1 MPSRPIANCTF
12 LEQSRQFSHRQ
23 SALPRGGWQC
33 TASLMSDLT
42 PDYPRISFSVKQMA
56 VVLVILSSKTNE
68 ARALT
73 VLFRQGP
80 MTRAEL
86 ARSLGLT
93 RSTTGNLV
101 QSLVEAGF
109 ARENPEGVED
119 GGARVGRPGILVE
132 IDGDG
137 AFFLG
142 ADIGIDRIEALAI
155 DLAGTVRARMGRAF
169 DGRDSDPVQTIAA
182 TVALIHAVTATLPVP
197 GRVRGLS
204 VAIPGFPAADGE
216 SHHAMILG
224 WHGLPLAK
232 LLEEAFDGDV
242 PILLENDANAF
253 AVAETYRWTG
263 ENHDPED
270 VLVVLIENGLGGG
283 IISGGRLHRGLL
295 RGAGEIGH
303 MPVGEEGYV
312 FDSVRPGRL
321 ESYVGKSALLARDAY
336 RAGTPR
342 SLDAFL
348 AALDEGEALAR
359 LTAEEWGRWLARG
372 LTAVVCM
379 LEPQRI
385 IVGGSVGAVYPF
397 VAASI
402 EALMR
407 SALVEGYPMPLIQTA
422 AADIN
427 RPALGAAYLM
437 HQAMLS
443 NETPA
448 ALPCPPG
455 SGQEDTHD
463 GQR

>member
-1 MPSRPIANCTF
+1 
-12 LEQSRQFSHRQ
+12 
-23 SALPRGGWQC
+23 
-33 TASLMSDLT
+33 
-42 PDYPRISFSVKQMA
+42 MA
-56 VVLVILSSKTNE
+56 VHLALLPIKTNE

-80 MTRAEL
+80 KTRAEL
-86 ARSLGLT
+86 ARVLGHT

-109 ARENPEGVED
+109 ARENPAGMED

-132 IDGDG
+132 LDGDG

-142 ADIGIDRIEALAI
+142 ADIGVDRIEALAV
-155 DLAGTVRARMGRAF
+155 DLAGTVRARSGRAF
-169 DGRDSDPVQTIAA
+169 DGRGSDPAKTIAA
-182 TVALIHAVTATLPVP
+182 TVDLIQAVTAKLPVP

-204 VAIPGFPAADGE
+204 VAIPGFLAADGA
-216 SHHAMILG
+216 SHHAIILG

-232 LLEEAFDGDV
+232 LLGEAFDGDV

-303 MPVGEEGYV
+303 MPIGEEGFV
-312 FDSVRPGRL
+312 FDALRPGRL
-321 ESYVGKSALLARDAY
+321 ESYVGKHALLARDAY
-336 RAGTPR
+336 RTGSPR
-342 SLDAFL
+342 SLDGFL
-348 AALDEGEALAR
+348 AALADGEASAR
-359 LTAEEWGRWLARG
+359 LTAEEWGKWLARG

-385 IVGGSVGAVYPF
+385 IIGGSVGAVYPH
-397 VAASI
+397 VSDRI
-402 EALMR
+402 EAAVR
-407 SALVEGYPMPLIQTA
+407 AALVEGYPMPLIQTA
-422 AADIN
+422 AADVN

-437 HQAMLS
+437 HQAMLA
-443 NETPA
+443 NETTMLRPG
-448 ALPCPPG
+448 PPG
-455 SGQEDTHD
+455 SGDET
-463 GQR
+463 GAP

>member
-1 MPSRPIANCTF
+1 MANSPIRA
-12 LEQSRQFSHRQ
+12 
-23 SALPRGGWQC
+23 
-33 TASLMSDLT
+33 
-42 PDYPRISFSVKQMA
+42 
-56 VVLVILSSKTNE
+56 NE

-80 MTRAEL
+80 TTRAEL
-86 ARSLGLT
+86 ARALGLT

-101 QSLVEAGF
+101 QSLVESGF
-109 ARENPEGVED
+109 IRENPEGAEEVE
-119 GGARVGRPGILVE
+119 ARVGRPGILVA

-142 ADIGIDRIEALAI
+142 ADIGVDRIEALAV
-155 DLAGTVRARMGRAF
+155 DLAGAVRGRVGRAF
-169 DGRDSDPVQTIAA
+169 DGRGSDPATTIAA
-182 TVALIHAVTATLPVP
+182 MMELVADVIAMLPSAD
-197 GRVRGLS
+197 RVRGLS
-204 VAIPGFPAADGE
+204 VAIPGFLAADGAT
-216 SHHAMILG
+216 HHAIIIG
-224 WHGLPLAK
+224 WHGIPVGR
-232 LLEEAFDGDV
+232 LLETAFEGRM

-312 FDSVRPGRL
+312 FDPVHPGRL
-321 ESYVGKSALLARDAY
+321 ESYVGKQALLARDAY
-336 RAGTPR
+336 RRGEQR
-342 SLDAFL
+342 SLESFL
-348 AALDEGEALAR
+348 AAMADGEACAR

-372 LTAVVCM
+372 LTAIVCV

-385 IVGGSVGAVYPF
+385 IIGGSVGAIYPF
-397 VAASI
+397 VAQSV
-402 EALMR
+402 EAAVR
-407 SALVEGYPMPLIQTA
+407 SALVEGYPMPQIQTA
-422 AADIN
+422 AADVN

-443 NETPA
+443 NDTMTTP
-448 ALPCPPG
+448 
-455 SGQEDTHD
+455 SGPAGTAEE
-463 GQR
+463 